1 MVESVLGSIVIG
13 ALAGYIAGK
22 LRRGKSLG
30 LLLNILIGLVGG
42 VLGGYLLNLI
52 GIYNGGSFLAR
63 LATSTLGAI
72 VLLLLAD
79 VLSKKR

>member
-1 MVESVLGSIVIG
+1 MVGSVLGSIIIG

-72 VLLLLAD
+72 LLLAIAD
-79 VLSKKR
+79 FFGGKR